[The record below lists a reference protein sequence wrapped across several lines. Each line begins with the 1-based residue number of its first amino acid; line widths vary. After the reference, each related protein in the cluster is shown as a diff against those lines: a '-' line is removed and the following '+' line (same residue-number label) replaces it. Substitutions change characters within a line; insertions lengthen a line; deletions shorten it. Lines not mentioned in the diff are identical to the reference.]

1 MKVLSIVVDEIPSY
15 CGQCIFADRIPSDE
29 TVGCTV
35 TDITIPGAECPLVIK
50 TDSGE
55 VFFSATL
62 YTVYVES
69 STARKFE
76 ENIAPSRAFDVI
88 LDFIIAVANGK
99 IEVKE
104 SGNE

>member
-1 MKVLSIVVDEIPSY
+1 MNT
-15 CGQCIFADRIPSDE
+15 G
-29 TVGCTV
+29 
-35 TDITIPGAECPLVIK
+35 
-50 TDSGE
+50 SGE
-55 VFFSATL
+55 TFFSTTL

-88 LDFIIAVANGK
+88 RDFILAVANGK

-104 SGNE
+104 IGNE